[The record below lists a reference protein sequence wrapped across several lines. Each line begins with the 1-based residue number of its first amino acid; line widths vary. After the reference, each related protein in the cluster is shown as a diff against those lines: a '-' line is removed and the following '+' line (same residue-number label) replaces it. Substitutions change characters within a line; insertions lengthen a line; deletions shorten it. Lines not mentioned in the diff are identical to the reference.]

1 MRDCAV
7 KMLGALMTCSA
18 SRAMRA
24 IAVAVV
30 LTTTS
35 SEVKAQGV
43 SDEFVITLERTS
55 CFGECPVYTVSI
67 DAGGNVV
74 YEGKKFV
81 RVEGRQTDR
90 IPASRAARLLATA
103 ERIGFFELRDRYRTI
118 RNPDGTET
126 MVTDLPTT
134 FVTITRGGQTKRVED
149 YIGAPEG
156 LKELEQEID
165 DLARATRWIRIDEP
179 TVRQLVRDG
188 WAPSA
193 KELADLLEKA
203 LQHDEVTVVKALLEI
218 GADPNGDSSAKS
230 APPLMLVRSAAAA
243 RALIEA
249 GASPFAGIDGFGTPL
264 RRAVHL
270 APEVTEVLLK
280 AGVPV
285 DLVDPEGRTAL
296 WYAACNGNA
305 GVVKLLLNA
314 GADPNPRPSGVS
326 ALQCAREAAESAGS
340 QRPVS
345 FGGKPPFVPDFGVV
359 IAALEQGLAKRKQ
372 R

>member
-1 MRDCAV
+1 
-7 KMLGALMTCSA
+7 MTLSA
-18 SRAMRA
+18 RQVVGS
-24 IAVAVV
+24 IAVAFAFV
-30 LTTTS
+30 TTS
-35 SEVKAQGV
+35 SVAKAQGV
-43 SDEFVITLERTS
+43 PDEFVITLERTS
-55 CFGECPVYTVSI
+55 CFGECPVYSVSI

-74 YEGKKFV
+74 YDGKRFV

-134 FVTITRGGQTKRVED
+134 FVTITRGGKTKRVED

-193 KELADLLEKA
+193 KELADLLENA
-203 LQHDEVTVVKALLEI
+203 LRYDEVTVVKALLEI

-230 APPLMLVRSAAAA
+230 APPLMMVRSAAAA

-249 GASPFAGIDGFGTPL
+249 GASPFAGTEGGGTPL
-264 RRAVHL
+264 RWAVHV
-270 APEVTEVLLK
+270 APEVTEVLVK

-285 DLVDPEGRTAL
+285 DQSDPDGRTAL

-305 GVVKLLLNA
+305 GVVRLLLNA

-326 ALQCAREAAESAGS
+326 ALQCVRQAAESARS
-340 QRPVS
+340 RKPVS
-345 FGGKPPFVPDFGVV
+345 FGGKPPFVQDFDGV
-359 IAALEQGLAKRKQ
+359 IAALEQALAKRKQ